1 MKFLFLFLVLTS
13 SAVADDIRNYNLG
26 ITVRAGTVDDIKGLV
41 VTDVTPGLRGDNS
54 GLSVGDVLIGYRTSD
69 TQNPE
74 ANPFR
79 AADAGTF
86 PQFPPTYG
94 QMDLR
99 YQLLA
104 HRPSLDRT
112 SIINLYIGGMKNAWP
127 AGSLGVAVTQPENDP
142 RLIVVATYPY
152 MLAHRLGIQ
161 TGDVLA
167 HGLITQ
173 SNGVAV
179 SVPISGADGL
189 DRCLSAA
196 RSAPD
201 SAELVLRVLRPGTG
215 DLEFTIPVTR
225 LK

>member
-1 MKFLFLFLVLTS
+1 MKFFFLFLLLTS

-26 ITVRAGTVDDIKGLV
+26 ITARAGTVDDIKGLV

-54 GLSVGDVLIGYRTSD
+54 GLSVGDVLIGYRSSD
-69 TQNPE
+69 PQNPE
-74 ANPFR
+74 ANPFVS
-79 AADAGTF
+79 ASAESF

-94 QMDLR
+94 HMDLR
-99 YQLLA
+99 YQVLA

-112 SIINLYIGGMKNAWP
+112 SILTLYIGGMKNAWP
-127 AGSLGVAVTQPENDP
+127 AGSLGVAVTQPQNDP
-142 RLIVVATYPY
+142 RLVVVATYPY

-161 TGDVLA
+161 AGDVIA

-173 SNGVAV
+173 SNGVEL

-196 RSAPD
+196 RAAPD
-201 SAELVLRVLRPGTG
+201 GAELVLRVLRPGTV